1 MSKKKSISWIIVL
14 QSDDS
19 LIHLLGLKLGNFSLS
34 RLNKT
39 TSFVLTEKNT
49 QYIYMYLINIIWEK
63 L

>member
-34 RLNKT
+34 RPNKT
-39 TSFVLTEKNT
+39 TSFVLTEKKHN
-49 QYIYMYLINIIWEK
+49 IYMYLINIIWEK